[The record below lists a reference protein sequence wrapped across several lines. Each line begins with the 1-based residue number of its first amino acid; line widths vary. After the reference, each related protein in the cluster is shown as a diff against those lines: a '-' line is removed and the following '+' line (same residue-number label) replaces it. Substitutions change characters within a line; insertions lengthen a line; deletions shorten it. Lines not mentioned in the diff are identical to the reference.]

1 LSAVVLACGDA
12 AGHSAFRSLT
22 ERDGVTLRELGAKPG
37 RDEVDPLVKDLGDRR
52 LVIFGTDADL
62 AAVVLRLLRKDLLAT
77 VTVGYVPTGES
88 AVASLWSLPDGA
100 LDVAL
105 HGDVDP
111 VPLVRDD
118 AGGVLVGLG
127 RIGPIRGVAYC
138 DDTTVVR
145 GRVSAVE
152 VSPDPAMG
160 LRVRVIHRGLLGRR
174 VREFKGRAFQLGSLP
189 VHPVKDGEQHPR
201 PMTKWTWYRHTEDLR
216 VARGVV

>member
-1 LSAVVLACGDA
+1 VVLACGDA
-12 AGHSAFRSLT
+12 AGHSAFQSLT
-22 ERDGVTLRELGAKPG
+22 ERDGITVHKVGAKPG
-37 RDEVDPLVKDLGDRR
+37 RGEVDPVLADLGDRR
-52 LVIFGTDADL
+52 LVIFGTDTDL
-62 AAVVLRLLRKDLLAT
+62 AAVVLRLLRKDLIAT
-77 VTVGYVPTGES
+77 VTVGYVPTGDS
-88 AVASLWSLPDGA
+88 VVAALWGLPDGA
-100 LDVAL
+100 LEVAL
-105 HGDVDP
+105 RGDVDP

-127 RIGPIRGVAYC
+127 RIGPVRGVAYC

-160 LRVRVIHRGLLGRR
+160 LLVRVIHRGLLGKR